1 MANALAEAPMTGGAL
16 ARSLDRAG
24 QYLTFSLGPEVYGI
38 EILKVQ
44 EIIGMMPVTKVPR
57 TPEFVRGVINLRGK
71 VIPVIELRTKFEME
85 GREDT
90 DKTCIIVVQVASA
103 SQNITMGIIVDEVAE
118 VMAIGGGQIEPAP
131 QFGAGVQTEFILG
144 IGKVGAKVVIL
155 LDVDK
160 VLSWDELATLD
171 ESAQA

>member
-1 MANALAEAPMTGGAL
+1 MTLTTAEVPALAGGGL
-16 ARSLDRAG
+16 LERAG

-57 TPEFVRGVINLRGK
+57 TPGFVRGVINLRGK
-71 VIPVIELRTKFEME
+71 VIPVIDLRTKFEME
-85 GREDT
+85 PRDDT
-90 DKTCIIVVQVASA
+90 NMTCIIVVQVASV

-118 VMAIGGGQIEPAP
+118 VVAISGEQIEPTP
-131 QFGAGVQTEFILG
+131 QFGGGVRTEFILG
-144 IGKVGAKVVIL
+144 IGKIASKVVIL

-160 VLSWDELATLD
+160 VLSWGELADLG
-171 ESAQA
+171 EAAQG